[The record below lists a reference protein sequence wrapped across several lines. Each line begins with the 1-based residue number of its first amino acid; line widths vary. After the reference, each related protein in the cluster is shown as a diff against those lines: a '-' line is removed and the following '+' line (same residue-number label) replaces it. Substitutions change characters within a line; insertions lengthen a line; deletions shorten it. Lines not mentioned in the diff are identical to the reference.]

1 MIKRSLQIFP
11 LALLLNMDTFGIS
24 APTKPKNTIIKQT
37 KLTKKK
43 KQGKFNL
50 PLISCLLGLGIFAYC
65 KPVTASTIAGG
76 VIGGVIGGIIFGV
89 TAVVG
94 ITIDHYISRILY
106 NAIGYKFR
114 PTLGQYVSNPE
125 EQYHASIVLTY
136 FSIGALYN
144 IYCGLSAPS
153 VLGAIAVNFIT
164 YYITRICYNAIGY
177 KFRPTVAK
185 YISNPEEQY
194 HTSLYITQI
203 AITTL
208 YLICAMSAVMALYPP
223 VSTCS
228 TCTAI

>member
-1 MIKRSLQIFP
+1 MIRRSLQIFP

-50 PLISCLLGLGIFAYC
+50 PLILCLLGFGAYC
-65 KPVTASTIAGG
+65 KPVTASTIVGG
-76 VIGGVIGGIIFGV
+76 VIGGVLGGIIFGV

-94 ITIDHYISRILY
+94 ITIEHYISRILY
-106 NAIGYKFR
+106 NTIGYKFR
-114 PTLGQYVSNPE
+114 PILAKYISNPE
-125 EQYHASIVLTY
+125 EQYHTSIVLTY
-136 FSIGALYN
+136 LPISALYN

-153 VLGAIAVNFIT
+153 VLGAIAVDFIT

-208 YLICAMSAVMALYPP
+208 YLICAIPILMVLYPP
-223 VSTCS
+223 ALTCS
-228 TCTAI
+228 TCAAI